1 MTTAPHKHFL
11 LKGYHQFNR
20 FSKVFIDFRF
30 HEESIDFG
38 FRILTMVNT
47 TAAEKKVEA
56 IDRLLE
62 NKDKE
67 IALLEDQIR
76 GKDDEIRILT
86 AMVRGKDDEVRIL
99 NDEVRI
105 LNRMKDQH
113 EQLVELLE
121 NHLPV

>member
-1 MTTAPHKHFL
+1 
-11 LKGYHQFNR
+11 
-20 FSKVFIDFRF
+20 
-30 HEESIDFG
+30 
-38 FRILTMVNT
+38 MVNT

-105 LNRMKDQH
+105 LNRMKDQY
-113 EQLVELLE
+113 EQLVELNE
-121 NHLPV
+121 NHFPV